1 MPIVFSEVGYQYAQG
16 LPWERI
22 ALRNINL
29 QVEKNEMLGIIGPT
43 GSGKTTLLQ
52 LMNGILTA
60 SQGQVLINGANPANM
75 RGTEMTRLRRQVGL
89 VFQSPEDQLFENQVY
104 DDIAFGPRNLGLT
117 GSELDNRVKWAMEM
131 LELDFA
137 SLSERKP
144 QSLSGGQK
152 RRVAI
157 AGLLAIDPEYLIL
170 DEPGAGLDYEGR
182 LILLSVINKLCRVEG
197 KGIVLVSHR
206 LQDVFGTVDR
216 VVVLVD
222 GKIAMEGSPR
232 DILARGEQLEEL
244 GIELPASNQVLQ
256 RLTDTMP
263 QVSLGMRGVVEV
275 AGEINRCLRSKL

>member
-1 MPIVFSEVGYQYAQG
+1 MPIVLSEVGYRYSQG
-16 LPWERI
+16 LPWEKS

-60 SQGQVLINGANPANM
+60 SQGEVLINEKNPANM
-75 RGTEMTRLRRQVGL
+75 RGAEMTRLRQQVGL
-89 VFQSPEDQLFENQVY
+89 VFQSPEDQLFENRVY

-117 GSELDNRVKWAMEM
+117 GSELDNRVKWAMQM

-144 QSLSGGQK
+144 QNLSGGQK

-157 AGLLAIDPEYLIL
+157 AGLLAVDPEYLIL

-182 LILLSVINKLCRVEG
+182 LILLSIIKKLCRDEG

-206 LQDVFGTVDR
+206 LQDVFSTVDR
-216 VVVLVD
+216 VVVLVN
-222 GKIAMEGSPR
+222 GEIVMEGSPR
-232 DILARGEQLEEL
+232 SILSQGGQLKDQ
-244 GIELPASNQVLQ
+244 GIELPAINQVLQ
-256 RLTDTMP
+256 SLTTVMP
-263 QVSLGMRGVVEV
+263 QISLGMSGVQEV
-275 AGEINRCLRSKL
+275 AGEIDRCLRS